1 MRKLTSLFTMLLLG
15 ISFVYAQ
22 QVSIK
27 GTVTDKRLNEP
38 IIGASV
44 LVENTNNGTIT
55 DIDGNFSLKNV
66 AKGNVLII
74 SYIGYQPQRL
84 TFDGNQTT
92 FKIMLTEDTQTLD
105 EVVVVGFGTQKKVN
119 LTGAVATVDTKTLES
134 RPVTSVSQALQ
145 GVMPGLNIDVNDKGG
160 RIDKNPTMNIRGTGN
175 LGTGSSASPLVLIDG
190 AEGDINTLNP
200 QDIANISVLK
210 DAASSSIYGSRAP
223 FGVILITTKSGEAG
237 KTTIQYSDNF
247 RWSRPTNI
255 PNMLDSYRF
264 AKYLNTAK
272 RNEAGKESDF
282 IFSSSTIDR
291 IQKYMAGEYPY
302 TSDPEGSQGSNFFP
316 FNSESNDNQ
325 NWPRNFIDKTAFGQE
340 HNLSI
345 SGGSG
350 KVKYYISGAFLSQE
364 GQMNY
369 SDEKKKRFNISG
381 KVSGQVTKWL
391 NLDFNARFIREDI
404 AMPTFINLYGDR
416 FFAETT
422 KLYPTMP
429 LYDNNGHYTRNPKLM
444 QLTSGGRSNS
454 TKDTYFT
461 QGGFH
466 LTPIKGLGIHGQAS
480 LRTESYQHQYNINKV
495 YLYTRD
501 NQPVEEQWLGGDDDL
516 AAGRT
521 SAQSETEQTSMVTTA
536 LYADYEYSWMKHN
549 FKATAGMNSEYY
561 RINNMVGK
569 RYDVV
574 NELVPSIN
582 TATGTSVLKAFTR
595 EWATMG
601 YFARVNYD
609 YDGRYLIE
617 GNIRRDATSRFR
629 GDQRWGTFPS
639 VSVGWNIAREAFWEP
654 IQQQVNLL
662 KLRFSYGSLGNQN
675 TESFYPTYSIQNI
688 TVGSADDGGRWLLE
702 QANKSSIASTPGLVS
717 SLLTWERVTSYNAG
731 LDFGA
736 FNNRLTGYAEYYVR
750 DTKDMVG
757 PAEEISPIVGAS
769 APKLNN
775 TSLRTKGWELQ
786 INWQDRIGQV
796 GYHISLNL
804 SDAQTEVTEY
814 PNPDKTFYTKDS
826 DGNTIESYWKGKKL
840 GEIWGFKT
848 VGMAKTD
855 QEIQDYIAIHDQS
868 RLPNIGNNIWKA
880 GDIMYANLDDNAA
893 IEKGTS
899 ANDPKDLCIIGNST
913 PRYRFGITLGA
924 DYKGFDISMMFQGVA
939 KRDIW
944 VGGDDRTAYS
954 KGMIFWGV
962 NGGQWDSTGYEEHYD
977 FFRPEGDELGTNLN
991 AYFPRPIIGS
1001 KQNQQVQ
1008 TRYLQNAA
1016 YIRLKNLQIGY
1027 TLPKALIQKIS
1038 LQKIRVF
1045 FSGDNLWTGSK
1056 MSKNFD
1062 PELLYQNGMS
1072 YPLSYTLSFGV
1083 NITL

>member
-1 MRKLTSLFTMLLLG
+1 M
-15 ISFVYAQ
+15 
-22 QVSIK
+22 
-27 GTVTDKRLNEP
+27 
-38 IIGASV
+38 
-44 LVENTNNGTIT
+44 
-55 DIDGNFSLKNV
+55 
-66 AKGNVLII
+66 
-74 SYIGYQPQRL
+74 
-84 TFDGNQTT
+84 
-92 FKIMLTEDTQTLD
+92 
-105 EVVVVGFGTQKKVN
+105 
-119 LTGAVATVDTKTLES
+119 
-134 RPVTSVSQALQ
+134 
-145 GVMPGLNIDVNDKGG
+145 
-160 RIDKNPTMNIRGTGN
+160 
-175 LGTGSSASPLVLIDG
+175 
-190 AEGDINTLNP
+190 
-200 QDIANISVLK
+200 
-210 DAASSSIYGSRAP
+210 
-223 FGVILITTKSGEAG
+223 
-237 KTTIQYSDNF
+237 
-247 RWSRPTNI
+247 
-255 PNMLDSYRF
+255 
-264 AKYLNTAK
+264 
-272 RNEAGKESDF
+272 
-282 IFSSSTIDR
+282 
-291 IQKYMAGEYPY
+291 
-302 TSDPEGSQGSNFFP
+302 
-316 FNSESNDNQ
+316 
-325 NWPRNFIDKTAFGQE
+325 
-340 HNLSI
+340 
-345 SGGSG
+345 
-350 KVKYYISGAFLSQE
+350 
-364 GQMNY
+364 
-369 SDEKKKRFNISG
+369 
-381 KVSGQVTKWL
+381 
-391 NLDFNARFIREDI
+391 
-404 AMPTFINLYGDR
+404 
-416 FFAETT
+416 
-422 KLYPTMP
+422 
-429 LYDNNGHYTRNPKLM
+429 
-444 QLTSGGRSNS
+444 
-454 TKDTYFT
+454 
-461 QGGFH
+461 
-466 LTPIKGLGIHGQAS
+466 
-480 LRTESYQHQYNINKV
+480 
-495 YLYTRD
+495 
-501 NQPVEEQWLGGDDDL
+501 
-516 AAGRT
+516 
-521 SAQSETEQTSMVTTA
+521 
-536 LYADYEYSWMKHN
+536 
-549 FKATAGMNSEYY
+549 
-561 RINNMVGK
+561 
-569 RYDVV
+569 
-574 NELVPSIN
+574 
-582 TATGTSVLKAFTR
+582 
-595 EWATMG
+595 
-601 YFARVNYD
+601 
-609 YDGRYLIE
+609 
-617 GNIRRDATSRFR
+617 
-629 GDQRWGTFPS
+629 
-639 VSVGWNIAREAFWEP
+639 
-654 IQQQVNLL
+654 

-675 TESFYPTYSIQNI
+675 TESFYPTYSILDI

-702 QANKSSIASTPGLVS
+702 QANKSSIATTPGLVS

-868 RLPNIGNNIWKA
+868 RLPNVGNNIWKA

-944 VGGDDRTAYS
+944 VGGDDRIAYS

>member
-1 MRKLTSLFTMLLLG
+1 MRKLTVLFIMLLLG
-15 ISFVYAQ
+15 IHMMYAQ
-22 QVSIK
+22 QLSIK
-27 GTVTDKRLNEP
+27 GTVTDKRLNDP

-44 LVENTNNGTIT
+44 LVEGTSNGTIT
-55 DIDGNFSLKNV
+55 DMDGNFSLKNV
-66 AKGNVLII
+66 SKGNVLVV

-84 TFDGNQTT
+84 TIDDNQTT
-92 FKIMLTEDTQTLD
+92 FRIMLTEDTQTLD

-145 GVMPGLNIDVNDKGG
+145 GVMPGLNIDINDKGG
-160 RIDKNPTMNIRGTGN
+160 RLDYSPSMNIRGAGN

-190 AEGDINTLNP
+190 AEGDINSLNP

-210 DAASSSIYGSRAP
+210 DAAASSIYGSRAP

-255 PNMLDSYRF
+255 PDMLDSYRF
-264 AKYLNTAK
+264 TKYFNAAKANSGSTATFLFS
-272 RNEAGKESDF
+272 NE
-282 IFSSSTIDR
+282 TIDR

-302 TSDPEGSQGSNFFP
+302 TSDPNGRQGSTDFFA
-316 FNSESNDNQ
+316 FNMDSNDNQ
-325 NWPRNFIDKTAFGQE
+325 NWPRNFIDKTSFGQE

-345 SGGSG
+345 SGGSE

-369 SDEKKKRFNISG
+369 SDEKKKRYNISG
-381 KVSGQVTKWL
+381 KVNGQVTKWL

-404 AMPTFINLYGDR
+404 SMPTFMKLYGDR
-416 FFAETT
+416 FFSETT

-454 TKDTYFT
+454 SKDTYFT

-466 LTPIKGLGIHGQAS
+466 LTPIKGLGIHGQAT
-480 LRTESYQHQYNINKV
+480 LRTESYRHQYNVNKV
-495 YLYTRD
+495 YLYTYD
-501 NQPVEEQWLGGDDDL
+501 NQPVEETWLGGDPDL
-516 AAGRT
+516 AAGKT
-521 SAQSETEQTSMVTTA
+521 FVQSETQQTSMMTTA
-536 LYADYEYSWMKHN
+536 LYADYEHSWNKHN

-561 RINNMVGK
+561 YINNLEGK

-574 NELVPSIN
+574 NEKVPSIN
-582 TATGTSVLKAFTR
+582 TATGTSNLKAYSK

-609 YDGRYLIE
+609 YDGKYLLE
-617 GNIRRDATSRFR
+617 ANIRRDATSRFR
-629 GDQRWGTFPS
+629 GDERWGTFPS
-639 VSVGWNIAREAFWEP
+639 VSVGWNIAREQFWEP
-654 IQQQVNLL
+654 IQDYVNLF
-662 KLRFSYGSLGNQN
+662 KVRFSYGSLGNQN
-675 TESFYPTYSIQNI
+675 ADNYYPTYSIQNI
-688 TVGSADDGGRWLLE
+688 TVGSVDEGGRWLLE
-702 QANKSSIASTPGLVS
+702 QANKSSIASSPGLVS
-717 SLLTWERVTSYNAG
+717 SLLTWERVTSYNIG
-731 LDFGA
+731 IDFGA
-736 FNNRLTGYAEYYVR
+736 FNNRLTGYAEYYIR

-775 TSLRTKGWELQ
+775 TALRTKGWELQ
-786 INWQDRIGQV
+786 VNWQDRIGQV
-796 GYHISLNL
+796 GYRVSLNL

-814 PNPDKTFYTKDS
+814 PNLDKTFFTKDS
-826 DGNTIESYWKGKKL
+826 DGNIVDNYWKGKKL

-880 GDIMYANLDDNAA
+880 GDIMYANLDDNPA

-899 ANDPKDLCIIGNST
+899 ASDPKDLCIIGNST

-924 DYKGFDISMMFQGVA
+924 DYKGFDISLMFQGVA

-944 VGGDDRTAYS
+944 VGGDDKTATQ
-954 KGMIFWGV
+954 KGMIFWGI
-962 NGGQWDSTGYEEHYD
+962 NGGQWDSTGYEEHWD
-977 FFRPEGDELGTNLN
+977 FFRPEGDELGANLN
-991 AYFPRPIIGS
+991 AYYPRPIIDS

-1008 TRYLQNAA
+1008 SRYLQNAA

-1027 TLPKALIQKIS
+1027 TLPKTLTQKIN
-1038 LQKIRVF
+1038 LQKVRVF

-1062 PELLYQNGMS
+1062 PELLYQNGMT
-1072 YPLSYTLSFGV
+1072 YPISYTLSCGI

>member
-1 MRKLTSLFTMLLLG
+1 MRKLTSLLTMLLLG

-22 QVSIK
+22 QINIK
-27 GTVTDKRLNEP
+27 GTVTDQRLNEP

-44 LVENTNNGTIT
+44 LVEGSSNGTIT
-55 DIDGNFSLKNV
+55 DMNGDFSLKNV
-66 AKGNVLII
+66 SKGNVLIV

-84 TFDGNQTT
+84 TINGNQTS
-92 FKIMLTEDTQTLD
+92 FNIMLTEDTQTLD

-134 RPVTSVSQALQ
+134 RPVSSVSQALQ
-145 GVMPGLNIDVNDKGG
+145 GVMPGLNIDINDKGG
-160 RIDKNPTMNIRGTGN
+160 RLDYNPNINIRGAGN

-190 AEGDINTLNP
+190 AEGDINSLNP

-210 DAASSSIYGSRAP
+210 DAAASSIYGSRAP

-237 KTTIQYSDNF
+237 KATIQYSDNF
-247 RWSRPTNI
+247 RWSHPTNI
-255 PNMLDSYRF
+255 PDMLDSYRF
-264 AKYLNTAK
+264 AKYFNAAQKNNGGATTFLFT
-272 RNEAGKESDF
+272 ED
-282 IFSSSTIDR
+282 TIDR
-291 IQKYMAGEYPY
+291 IKRYMAGEYPY
-302 TSDPEGSQGSNFFP
+302 TSDPNGSQASNFFP
-316 FNSESNDNQ
+316 FNMASNDNQ

-345 SGGSG
+345 SGGSE

-369 SDEKKKRFNISG
+369 SDEKKKRYNISS

-391 NLDFNARFIREDI
+391 SLDFNARFIREGI
-404 AMPTFINLYGDR
+404 AMPTFMKLYGDR
-416 FFAETT
+416 FFQETT
-422 KLYPTMP
+422 KLYPMMP

-444 QLTSGGRSNS
+444 QLTSGGRSDTS
-454 TKDTYFT
+454 KDTYFT

-466 LTPIKGLGIHGQAS
+466 LTPLKGLGIHRQAS
-480 LRTESYQHQYNINKV
+480 LRTESYRHQYNVNKV

-501 NQPVEEQWLGGDDDL
+501 NQPVEEQWLGNDNDL
-516 AAGRT
+516 VAGKT
-521 SAQSETEQTSMVTTA
+521 FVQSETQQTSMMTTA
-536 LYADYEYSWMKHN
+536 LYADYEYSWKKHN
-549 FKATAGMNSEYY
+549 FKATVGMNSEYY
-561 RINNMVGK
+561 YINNLEGK

-574 NELVPSIN
+574 NENVPSIN
-582 TATGTSVLKAFTR
+582 TATGSSNLKAYSK

-609 YDGRYLIE
+609 YDGKYLIE

-654 IQQQVNLL
+654 IQDYVNLL

-675 TESFYPTYSIQNI
+675 TDNYYPTYSIQNI
-688 TVGSADDGGRWLLE
+688 TVGGVDDGGRWLLE
-702 QANKSSIASTPGLVS
+702 QANKSSIASSPGLVS
-717 SLLTWERVTSYNAG
+717 SLLTWERVTSYNIG

-736 FNNRLTGYAEYYVR
+736 LNNRLTGYAEYYIR

-775 TSLRTKGWELQ
+775 TALRTKGWELQ
-786 INWQDRIGQV
+786 VNWQDRIGQI
-796 GYHISLNL
+796 GYHVAFNL

-814 PNPDKTFYTKDS
+814 PNPDKTFFTKDS
-826 DGNTIESYWKGKKL
+826 DGNTVDNYWKGKKL

-880 GDIMYANLDDNAA
+880 GDIMYANLDDDPA

-924 DYKGFDISMMFQGVA
+924 DYKGFDISLMFQGVA

-944 VGGDDRTAYS
+944 VGGDEKTATS

-962 NGGQWDSTGYEEHYD
+962 NGGQWDSTGYEEHWD
-977 FFRPEGDELGTNLN
+977 FFRPEGDELGANLN
-991 AYFPRPIIGS
+991 AYYPRPIIGS

-1008 TRYLQNAA
+1008 SRYLQNAA

-1027 TLPKALIQKIS
+1027 TLPKALTQKIS
-1038 LQKIRVF
+1038 LQKVRVF

-1062 PELLYQNGMS
+1062 PELLYQNGMT
-1072 YPLSYTLSFGV
+1072 YPLSYTLSCGV

>member
-1 MRKLTSLFTMLLLG
+1 MRKLTALFIMLLFG
-15 ISFVYAQ
+15 IHIMYAQ
-22 QVSIK
+22 QSDIK

-44 LVENTNNGTIT
+44 LVEGTSNGTIT
-55 DIDGNFSLKNV
+55 DMDGNFSLKNIS
-66 AKGNVLII
+66 KGNVLVV

-84 TFDGNQTT
+84 TIDGNQTT
-92 FKIMLTEDTQTLD
+92 FRIMLTEDTQTLD

-134 RPVTSVSQALQ
+134 RPVTSVTQALQ

-160 RIDKNPTMNIRGTGN
+160 RLDENPNMNIRGTGN

-190 AEGDINTLNP
+190 AEGDINSLNP

-237 KTTIQYSDNF
+237 KTNIQYSGNF

-255 PNMLDSYRF
+255 PDMLDSYRF
-264 AKYLNTAK
+264 AKYFNVAK
-272 RNEAGKESDF
+272 KNEEGNEEAF
-282 IFSSSTIDR
+282 IFSSATIDR

-302 TSDPEGSQGSNFFP
+302 TSDPEGNQGGFFP
-316 FNSESNDNQ
+316 FNGASNDNQ
-325 NWPRNFIDKTAFGQE
+325 NWPRNFIDKTSFGQE

-345 SGGSG
+345 SGGSE

-404 AMPTFINLYGDR
+404 GMPTFIKLYGDR

-480 LRTESYQHQYNINKV
+480 LRTTNYQHQYNVNKV
-495 YLYTRD
+495 YLYNKE
-501 NQPVEEQWLGGDDDL
+501 NQPVEEAWLGGDNDL
-516 AAGRT
+516 AAGKT
-521 SAQSETEQTSMVTTA
+521 FVQSETEQTSMMTTA

-561 RINNMVGK
+561 RINNLVGK

-574 NELVPSIN
+574 NEQVPSIN

-601 YFARVNYD
+601 YFARLNYD

-629 GDQRWGTFPS
+629 GDERWGTFPS

-654 IQQQVNLL
+654 AQEYVNLL

-702 QANKSSIASTPGLVS
+702 QANRSSIASTPGLVS
-717 SLLTWERVTSYNAG
+717 SLLTWERVISYNAG
-731 LDFGA
+731 LDFAA
-736 FNNRLTGYAEYYVR
+736 FNNRLTGYAEYYIR

-786 INWQDRIGQV
+786 VNWQDRIGQV
-796 GYHISLNL
+796 GYRISLNL

-814 PNPDKTFYTKDS
+814 PNPDKTFYTKNS
-826 DGNTIESYWKGKKL
+826 DGETIENYWKGKKL

-868 RLPNIGNNIWKA
+868 RLPSVGNNIWKA
-880 GDIMYANLDDNAA
+880 GDIMYANLDDNPA

-944 VGGDDRTAYS
+944 VGGDDRTDYS

-962 NGGQWDSTGYEEHYD
+962 NGGQWDSTGYDEHYD
-977 FFRPEGDELGTNLN
+977 FFRPEGDELGANLN

-1016 YIRLKNLQIGY
+1016 YIRLKNLQVGY
-1027 TLPKALIQKIS
+1027 TLPTELIRKIS
-1038 LQKIRVF
+1038 LQKVRVF

-1062 PELLYQNGMS
+1062 PELLFQNGMS
-1072 YPLSYTLSFGV
+1072 YPLSYTLSFGI

>member
-1 MRKLTSLFTMLLLG
+1 MRKLTALFIMLLFG
-15 ISFVYAQ
+15 IHIMYAQ
-22 QVSIK
+22 QSDIK

-44 LVENTNNGTIT
+44 LVEGTSNGTIT
-55 DIDGNFSLKNV
+55 DMDGNFSLKNIS
-66 AKGNVLII
+66 KGNVLVV

-84 TFDGNQTT
+84 TIDGNQLT
-92 FKIMLTEDTQTLD
+92 FRIMLTEDTQTLD

-134 RPVTSVSQALQ
+134 RPVTSVTQALQ

-160 RIDKNPTMNIRGTGN
+160 RLDENPNMNIRGTGN

-237 KTTIQYSDNF
+237 KTNIQYSGNF

-255 PNMLDSYRF
+255 PDMLDSYRF
-264 AKYLNTAK
+264 AKYFNVAK
-272 RNEAGKESDF
+272 KNEEGNEEAF
-282 IFSSSTIDR
+282 IFSSATIDR

-302 TSDPEGSQGSNFFP
+302 TSDPEGNQGGFFP
-316 FNSESNDNQ
+316 FNGASNDNQ
-325 NWPRNFIDKTAFGQE
+325 NWPRNFIDKTSFGQE

-345 SGGSG
+345 SGGSE

-404 AMPTFINLYGDR
+404 GMPTFIKLYGDR

-480 LRTESYQHQYNINKV
+480 LRTTNYQHQYNVNKV
-495 YLYTRD
+495 YLYNKE
-501 NQPVEEQWLGGDDDL
+501 NQPVEEAWLGGDNDL
-516 AAGRT
+516 AAGKT
-521 SAQSETEQTSMVTTA
+521 FVQSETEQTSMMTTA

-561 RINNMVGK
+561 RINNLVGK

-574 NELVPSIN
+574 NEQVPSIN

-601 YFARVNYD
+601 YFARLNYD

-629 GDQRWGTFPS
+629 GDERWGTFPS

-654 IQQQVNLL
+654 AQEYVNLL

-702 QANKSSIASTPGLVS
+702 QANRSSIASTPGLVS
-717 SLLTWERVTSYNAG
+717 SLLTWERVISYNAG
-731 LDFGA
+731 LDFAA
-736 FNNRLTGYAEYYVR
+736 FNNRLTGYAEYYIR

-786 INWQDRIGQV
+786 VNWQDRIGQV
-796 GYHISLNL
+796 GYRISLNL

-814 PNPDKTFYTKDS
+814 PNPDKTFYTKNS
-826 DGNTIESYWKGKKL
+826 DGETIENYWKGKKL

-868 RLPNIGNNIWKA
+868 RLPSVGNNIWKA
-880 GDIMYANLDDNAA
+880 GDIMYANLDDNPA

-913 PRYRFGITLGA
+913 PRYHFGITLGA

-944 VGGDDRTAYS
+944 VGGDDRTDYS

-962 NGGQWDSTGYEEHYD
+962 NGGQWDSTGYDEHYD
-977 FFRPEGDELGTNLN
+977 FFRPEGDELGANLN

-1016 YIRLKNLQIGY
+1016 YIRLKNLQVGY
-1027 TLPKALIQKIS
+1027 TLPTELIRKIS
-1038 LQKIRVF
+1038 LQKVRVF

-1062 PELLYQNGMS
+1062 PELLFQNGMS

>member
-1 MRKLTSLFTMLLLG
+1 MRKLTALFIMLLFG
-15 ISFVYAQ
+15 IHIMYAQ
-22 QVSIK
+22 QSDIK

-44 LVENTNNGTIT
+44 LVEGTSNGTIT
-55 DIDGNFSLKNV
+55 DMDGNIS
-66 AKGNVLII
+66 KGNVLVV

-84 TFDGNQTT
+84 TIDGNQTT
-92 FKIMLTEDTQTLD
+92 FRIMLTEDTQTLD

-134 RPVTSVSQALQ
+134 RPVTSVTQALQ
-145 GVMPGLNIDVNDKGG
+145 GVMPGLNIDINDKGG
-160 RIDKNPTMNIRGTGN
+160 RLDYSPNMNIRGTGN

-190 AEGDINTLNP
+190 AEGDINSLNP

-223 FGVILITTKSGEAG
+223 FGVILITTKSGETG
-237 KTTIQYSDNF
+237 KTNIQYSGNF

-255 PNMLDSYRF
+255 PDMLDSYRF
-264 AKYLNTAK
+264 AKYFNVAK
-272 RNEAGKESDF
+272 KNEEGNEEAF
-282 IFSSSTIDR
+282 IFSSATIDR

-302 TSDPEGSQGSNFFP
+302 TSDPEGNQGGFFP
-316 FNSESNDNQ
+316 FNGASNDNQ
-325 NWPRNFIDKTAFGQE
+325 NWPRNFIDKTSFGQE

-345 SGGSG
+345 SGGSE

-404 AMPTFINLYGDR
+404 GMPTFIKLYGDR

-480 LRTESYQHQYNINKV
+480 LRTTNYQHQYNVNKV
-495 YLYTRD
+495 YLY
-501 NQPVEEQWLGGDDDL
+501 NKENPPVEEAWLGGDNDL
-516 AAGRT
+516 AAGKT
-521 SAQSETEQTSMVTTA
+521 FVQSETEQTSMMTTA

-561 RINNMVGK
+561 RINNLVGK

-574 NELVPSIN
+574 NEQVPSIN

-601 YFARVNYD
+601 YFARLNYD

-629 GDQRWGTFPS
+629 GDERWGTFPS

-654 IQQQVNLL
+654 AQEYVNLL

-702 QANKSSIASTPGLVS
+702 QANRSSIASTPGLVS
-717 SLLTWERVTSYNAG
+717 SLLTWERVISYNAG
-731 LDFGA
+731 LDFAA
-736 FNNRLTGYAEYYVR
+736 FNNRLTGYAEYYIR

-786 INWQDRIGQV
+786 VNWQDRIGQV
-796 GYHISLNL
+796 GYRISLNL

-814 PNPDKTFYTKDS
+814 PNPDKTFYTKNS
-826 DGNTIESYWKGKKL
+826 DGETIENYWKGKKL

-868 RLPNIGNNIWKA
+868 RLPSVGNNIWKA
-880 GDIMYANLDDNAA
+880 GDIMYANLDDNPA

-944 VGGDDRTAYS
+944 VGGDDRTDYS

-962 NGGQWDSTGYEEHYD
+962 NGGQWDSTGYDEHYD
-977 FFRPEGDELGTNLN
+977 FFRPEGDELGANLN

-1016 YIRLKNLQIGY
+1016 YIRLKNLQVGY
-1027 TLPKALIQKIS
+1027 TLPTELIRKIS
-1038 LQKIRVF
+1038 LQKVRVF

-1062 PELLYQNGMS
+1062 PELLFQNGMS

>member
-1 MRKLTSLFTMLLLG
+1 MRKLTALFIMLLFG
-15 ISFVYAQ
+15 IHIMYAQ
-22 QVSIK
+22 QSDIK

-44 LVENTNNGTIT
+44 LVEGTSNGTIT
-55 DIDGNFSLKNV
+55 DMDGNFSLKNIS
-66 AKGNVLII
+66 KGNVLVV
-74 SYIGYQPQRL
+74 SYIGYQPQCL
-84 TFDGNQTT
+84 TIDGNQTT
-92 FKIMLTEDTQTLD
+92 FRIMLTEDTQTLD

-134 RPVTSVSQALQ
+134 RPVTSVTQALQ

-160 RIDKNPTMNIRGTGN
+160 RLDENPNMNIRGTGN

-190 AEGDINTLNP
+190 AEGDINSLNP

-237 KTTIQYSDNF
+237 KTNIQYSGNF

-255 PNMLDSYRF
+255 PDMLDSYRF
-264 AKYLNTAK
+264 AKYFNVAK
-272 RNEAGKESDF
+272 KNEEGNEEAF
-282 IFSSSTIDR
+282 IFSSATIDR

-302 TSDPEGSQGSNFFP
+302 TSDPEGNQGGFFP
-316 FNSESNDNQ
+316 FNGASNDNQ
-325 NWPRNFIDKTAFGQE
+325 NWPRNFIDKTSSGQE

-345 SGGSG
+345 SGGSE

-404 AMPTFINLYGDR
+404 GIPTFIKLYGDR

-480 LRTESYQHQYNINKV
+480 LRTTNYQHQYNVNKV
-495 YLYTRD
+495 YLYNKE
-501 NQPVEEQWLGGDDDL
+501 NQPVEEAWLGGDNDL
-516 AAGRT
+516 AAGKT
-521 SAQSETEQTSMVTTA
+521 FVQSETEQTSMMTTA

-561 RINNMVGK
+561 RINNLVGK

-574 NELVPSIN
+574 NEQVPSIN

-601 YFARVNYD
+601 YFARLNYD

-629 GDQRWGTFPS
+629 GDERWGTFPS

-654 IQQQVNLL
+654 AQEYVNLL

-702 QANKSSIASTPGLVS
+702 QANRSSIASTPGLVS
-717 SLLTWERVTSYNAG
+717 SLLTWERVISYNAG
-731 LDFGA
+731 LDFAA
-736 FNNRLTGYAEYYVR
+736 FNNRLTGYAEYYIR

-786 INWQDRIGQV
+786 VNWQDRIGQV
-796 GYHISLNL
+796 GYRISLNL

-814 PNPDKTFYTKDS
+814 PNPDKTFYTKNS
-826 DGNTIESYWKGKKL
+826 DGETIENYWKGKKL

-868 RLPNIGNNIWKA
+868 RLPSVGNNIWKA
-880 GDIMYANLDDNAA
+880 GDIMYANLDDNPA

-944 VGGDDRTAYS
+944 VGGDDRTDYS

-962 NGGQWDSTGYEEHYD
+962 NGGQWDSTGYDEHYD
-977 FFRPEGDELGTNLN
+977 FFRPEGDELGANLN

-1016 YIRLKNLQIGY
+1016 YIRLKNLQVGY
-1027 TLPKALIQKIS
+1027 TLPTELIRKIS
-1038 LQKIRVF
+1038 LQKVRVF

-1062 PELLYQNGMS
+1062 PELLFQNGMS
-1072 YPLSYTLSFGV
+1072 YPLSYTLSFGI

>member
-1 MRKLTSLFTMLLLG
+1 MRKLTALFIMLLFG
-15 ISFVYAQ
+15 IHIMYAQ
-22 QVSIK
+22 QSDIK

-44 LVENTNNGTIT
+44 LVEGTSNGTIT
-55 DIDGNFSLKNV
+55 DMDGNFSLKNIS
-66 AKGNVLII
+66 KGNVLVV

-84 TFDGNQTT
+84 TIDGNQLT
-92 FKIMLTEDTQTLD
+92 FRIMLTEDTQTLD

-134 RPVTSVSQALQ
+134 RPVTSVTQALQ

-160 RIDKNPTMNIRGTGN
+160 RLDENPNMNIRGTGN

-223 FGVILITTKSGEAG
+223 FGVILITTKSGEVG
-237 KTTIQYSDNF
+237 KTNIQYSGNF

-255 PNMLDSYRF
+255 PDMLDSYRF
-264 AKYLNTAK
+264 AKYFNAAQLNSGDGDK
-272 RNEAGKESDF
+272 KS
-282 IFSSSTIDR
+282 IFDANTIDR

-302 TSDPEGSQGSNFFP
+302 TSDPEGNQGGFFP
-316 FNSESNDNQ
+316 FNGASNDNQ
-325 NWPRNFIDKTAFGQE
+325 NWPRNFIDKTSFGQE

-345 SGGSG
+345 SGGSE

-404 AMPTFINLYGDR
+404 GMPTFIKLYGDR

-480 LRTESYQHQYNINKV
+480 LRTTNYQHQYNVNKV
-495 YLYTRD
+495 YLYNKE
-501 NQPVEEQWLGGDDDL
+501 NQPVEEAWLGGDNDL
-516 AAGRT
+516 AAGKT
-521 SAQSETEQTSMVTTA
+521 FVQSETEQTSMMTTA

-561 RINNMVGK
+561 RINNLVGK

-574 NELVPSIN
+574 NEQVPSIN

-601 YFARVNYD
+601 YFARLNYD

-629 GDQRWGTFPS
+629 GDERWGTFPS

-654 IQQQVNLL
+654 AQEYVNLL

-702 QANKSSIASTPGLVS
+702 QANRSSIASTPGLVS
-717 SLLTWERVTSYNAG
+717 SLLTWERVISYNAG
-731 LDFGA
+731 LDFAA
-736 FNNRLTGYAEYYVR
+736 FNNRLTGYAEYYIR

-786 INWQDRIGQV
+786 VNWQDRIGQV
-796 GYHISLNL
+796 GYRISLNL

-814 PNPDKTFYTKDS
+814 PNPDKTFYTKNS
-826 DGNTIESYWKGKKL
+826 DGETIENYWKGKKL

-868 RLPNIGNNIWKA
+868 RLPSVGNNIWKA
-880 GDIMYANLDDNAA
+880 GDIMYANLDDNPA

-944 VGGDDRTAYS
+944 VGGDDRTDYS

-962 NGGQWDSTGYEEHYD
+962 NGGQWDSTGYDEHYD
-977 FFRPEGDELGTNLN
+977 FFRPEGDELGANLN

-1016 YIRLKNLQIGY
+1016 YIRLKNLQVGY
-1027 TLPKALIQKIS
+1027 TLPTELIRKIS
-1038 LQKIRVF
+1038 LQKVRVF

-1062 PELLYQNGMS
+1062 PELLFQNGMS

>member
-1 MRKLTSLFTMLLLG
+1 MRKLTALFIMLLFG
-15 ISFVYAQ
+15 IHIMYAQ
-22 QVSIK
+22 QSDIK

-44 LVENTNNGTIT
+44 LVEGTSNGTIT
-55 DIDGNFSLKNV
+55 DMDGNFSLKNIS
-66 AKGNVLII
+66 KGNVLVV
-74 SYIGYQPQRL
+74 SYIGYQPQCL
-84 TFDGNQTT
+84 TIDGNQTT
-92 FKIMLTEDTQTLD
+92 FRIMLTEDTQTLD

-134 RPVTSVSQALQ
+134 RPVTSVTQALQ

-160 RIDKNPTMNIRGTGN
+160 RLDENPNMNIRGTGN

-190 AEGDINTLNP
+190 AEGDINSLNP

-237 KTTIQYSDNF
+237 KTNIQYSGNF

-255 PNMLDSYRF
+255 PDMLDSYRF
-264 AKYLNTAK
+264 AKYFNVAK
-272 RNEAGKESDF
+272 KNEEGNEEAF
-282 IFSSSTIDR
+282 IFSSATIDR

-302 TSDPEGSQGSNFFP
+302 TSDPEGNQGGFFP
-316 FNSESNDNQ
+316 FNGASNDNQ
-325 NWPRNFIDKTAFGQE
+325 NWPRNFIDKTSFGQE

-345 SGGSG
+345 SGGSE

-404 AMPTFINLYGDR
+404 GMPTFIKLYGDR

-480 LRTESYQHQYNINKV
+480 LRTTNYQHQYNVNKV
-495 YLYTRD
+495 YLYNKE
-501 NQPVEEQWLGGDDDL
+501 NQPVEEAWLGGDNDL
-516 AAGRT
+516 AAGKT
-521 SAQSETEQTSMVTTA
+521 FVQSETEQTSMMTTA

-561 RINNMVGK
+561 RINNLVGK

-574 NELVPSIN
+574 NEQVPSIN

-601 YFARVNYD
+601 YFARLNYD

-629 GDQRWGTFPS
+629 GDERWGTFPS

-654 IQQQVNLL
+654 AQEYVNLL

-702 QANKSSIASTPGLVS
+702 QANRSSIASTPGLVS
-717 SLLTWERVTSYNAG
+717 SLLTWERVISYNAG
-731 LDFGA
+731 LDFAA
-736 FNNRLTGYAEYYVR
+736 FNNRLTGYAEYYIR

-786 INWQDRIGQV
+786 VNWQDRIGQV
-796 GYHISLNL
+796 GYRISLNL

-814 PNPDKTFYTKDS
+814 PNPDKTFYTKNS
-826 DGNTIESYWKGKKL
+826 DGETIENYWKGKKL

-868 RLPNIGNNIWKA
+868 RLPSVGNNIWKA
-880 GDIMYANLDDNAA
+880 GDIMYANLDDNPA

-944 VGGDDRTAYS
+944 VGGDDRTDYS

-962 NGGQWDSTGYEEHYD
+962 NGGQWDSTGYDEHYD
-977 FFRPEGDELGTNLN
+977 FFRPEGDELGANLN

-1016 YIRLKNLQIGY
+1016 YIRLKNLQVGY
-1027 TLPKALIQKIS
+1027 TLPTELIRKIS
-1038 LQKIRVF
+1038 LQKVRVF

-1062 PELLYQNGMS
+1062 PELLFQNGMS
-1072 YPLSYTLSFGV
+1072 YPLSYTLSFGI

>member
-1 MRKLTSLFTMLLLG
+1 MRKLTALFIMLLFG
-15 ISFVYAQ
+15 IHIMYAQ
-22 QVSIK
+22 QSDIK

-44 LVENTNNGTIT
+44 LVEGTSNGTIT
-55 DIDGNFSLKNV
+55 DMDGNFSLKNIS
-66 AKGNVLII
+66 KGNVLVV
-74 SYIGYQPQRL
+74 SYIGYQPQCL
-84 TFDGNQTT
+84 TIDGNQTT
-92 FKIMLTEDTQTLD
+92 FRIMLTEDTQTLD

-134 RPVTSVSQALQ
+134 RPVTSVTQALQ

-160 RIDKNPTMNIRGTGN
+160 RLDENPNMNIRGTGN

-190 AEGDINTLNP
+190 AEGDINSLNP

-237 KTTIQYSDNF
+237 KTNIQYSGNF

-255 PNMLDSYRF
+255 PDMLDSYRF
-264 AKYLNTAK
+264 AKYFNVAK
-272 RNEAGKESDF
+272 KNEEGNEEAF
-282 IFSSSTIDR
+282 IFSSATIDR

-302 TSDPEGSQGSNFFP
+302 TSDPEGNQGGFFP
-316 FNSESNDNQ
+316 FNGASNDNQ
-325 NWPRNFIDKTAFGQE
+325 NWPRNFIDKTSFGQE

-345 SGGSG
+345 SGGSE

-404 AMPTFINLYGDR
+404 GMPTFIKLYGDR

-480 LRTESYQHQYNINKV
+480 LRTTNYQHQYNVNKV
-495 YLYTRD
+495 YLYNKE
-501 NQPVEEQWLGGDDDL
+501 NQPVEEAWLGGDNDL
-516 AAGRT
+516 AAGKT
-521 SAQSETEQTSMVTTA
+521 FVQSETEQTSMMTTA

-561 RINNMVGK
+561 RINNLVGK

-574 NELVPSIN
+574 NEQVPSIN

-601 YFARVNYD
+601 YFARLNYD

-629 GDQRWGTFPS
+629 GDERWGTFPS

-654 IQQQVNLL
+654 AQEYVNLL

-702 QANKSSIASTPGLVS
+702 QANRSSIASTPGLVS
-717 SLLTWERVTSYNAG
+717 SLLTWERVISYNAG
-731 LDFGA
+731 LDFAA
-736 FNNRLTGYAEYYVR
+736 FNNRLTGYAEYYIR

-786 INWQDRIGQV
+786 VNWQDRIGQV
-796 GYHISLNL
+796 GYRISLNL

-814 PNPDKTFYTKDS
+814 PNPDKTFYTKNS
-826 DGNTIESYWKGKKL
+826 DGETIENYWKGKKL

-868 RLPNIGNNIWKA
+868 RLPSVGNNIWKA
-880 GDIMYANLDDNAA
+880 GDIMYANLDDNPA

-944 VGGDDRTAYS
+944 VGGDDRTDYS

-962 NGGQWDSTGYEEHYD
+962 NGGQWDSTGYDEHYD
-977 FFRPEGDELGTNLN
+977 FFRPEGDELGANLN

-1016 YIRLKNLQIGY
+1016 YIRLKNLQVGY
-1027 TLPKALIQKIS
+1027 TLPTELIRKIS
-1038 LQKIRVF
+1038 LQKVRVF

-1062 PELLYQNGMS
+1062 PELLFQNGMS

>member
-1 MRKLTSLFTMLLLG
+1 MRKLTSLLTMLLLG

-22 QVSIK
+22 QINIK
-27 GTVTDKRLNEP
+27 GTVTDQRLNEP

-44 LVENTNNGTIT
+44 LVEGSSNGTIT
-55 DIDGNFSLKNV
+55 DMNGDFSLKNV
-66 AKGNVLII
+66 SKGNVLIV

-84 TFDGNQTT
+84 TINGNQTS
-92 FKIMLTEDTQTLD
+92 FNIMLTEDTQTLD

-134 RPVTSVSQALQ
+134 RPVSSVSQALQ
-145 GVMPGLNIDVNDKGG
+145 GVMPGLNIDINDKGG
-160 RIDKNPTMNIRGTGN
+160 RLDYNPNINIRGAGN

-190 AEGDINTLNP
+190 AEGDINSLNP

-210 DAASSSIYGSRAP
+210 DAAASSIYGSRAP

-237 KTTIQYSDNF
+237 KATIQYSDNF
-247 RWSRPTNI
+247 RWSHPTNI
-255 PNMLDSYRF
+255 PDMLDSYRF
-264 AKYLNTAK
+264 AKYFNAAQKNNGGATTFLFT
-272 RNEAGKESDF
+272 ED
-282 IFSSSTIDR
+282 TIDR
-291 IQKYMAGEYPY
+291 IKRYMAGEYPY
-302 TSDPEGSQGSNFFP
+302 TSDPNGSQASNFFP
-316 FNSESNDNQ
+316 FNMASNDNQ

-345 SGGSG
+345 SGGSE
-350 KVKYYISGAFLSQE
+350 KVKYYISGAFLSQK

-369 SDEKKKRFNISG
+369 SDEKKKRYNISS

-391 NLDFNARFIREDI
+391 SLDFNARFIREDI
-404 AMPTFINLYGDR
+404 AMPTFMKLYGDR
-416 FFAETT
+416 FFQETT
-422 KLYPTMP
+422 KLYPMMP

-444 QLTSGGRSNS
+444 QLTSGGRSDTS
-454 TKDTYFT
+454 KDTYFT

-466 LTPIKGLGIHGQAS
+466 LTPLKGLGIHGQAS
-480 LRTESYQHQYNINKV
+480 LRTESYRHQYNVNKV

-501 NQPVEEQWLGGDDDL
+501 NQPVEEQWLGNDNDL
-516 AAGRT
+516 VAGKT
-521 SAQSETEQTSMVTTA
+521 FVQSETQQTSMMTTA
-536 LYADYEYSWMKHN
+536 LYADYEYSWKKHN
-549 FKATAGMNSEYY
+549 FKATVGMNSEYY
-561 RINNMVGK
+561 YINNLEGK

-574 NELVPSIN
+574 NENVPSIN
-582 TATGTSVLKAFTR
+582 TATGSSNLKAYSK

-609 YDGRYLIE
+609 YDGKYLIE

-654 IQQQVNLL
+654 IQDYVNLL

-675 TESFYPTYSIQNI
+675 TDNYYPTYSIQNI
-688 TVGSADDGGRWLLE
+688 TVGGVDDGGRWLLE
-702 QANKSSIASTPGLVS
+702 QANKSSIASSPGLVS
-717 SLLTWERVTSYNAG
+717 SLLTWERVTSYNIG

-736 FNNRLTGYAEYYVR
+736 LNNRLTGYAEYYIR

-775 TSLRTKGWELQ
+775 TALRTKGWELQ
-786 INWQDRIGQV
+786 VNWQDRIGQI
-796 GYHISLNL
+796 GYHVAFNL

-814 PNPDKTFYTKDS
+814 PNPDKTFFTKDS
-826 DGNTIESYWKGKKL
+826 DGNTVDNYWKGKKL

-880 GDIMYANLDDNAA
+880 GDIMYANLDDDPA

-924 DYKGFDISMMFQGVA
+924 DYKGFDISLMFQGVA

-944 VGGDDRTAYS
+944 VGGDEKTATS

-962 NGGQWDSTGYEEHYD
+962 NGGQWDSTGYEEHWD
-977 FFRPEGDELGTNLN
+977 FFRPEGDELGANLN
-991 AYFPRPIIGS
+991 AYYPRPIIGS

-1008 TRYLQNAA
+1008 SRYLQNAA

-1027 TLPKALIQKIS
+1027 TLPKALTQKIS
-1038 LQKIRVF
+1038 LQKVRVF

-1062 PELLYQNGMS
+1062 PELLYQNGMT
-1072 YPLSYTLSFGV
+1072 YPLSYTLSCGV

>member
-1 MRKLTSLFTMLLLG
+1 MRKLTALFIMLLFG
-15 ISFVYAQ
+15 IHIMYAQ
-22 QVSIK
+22 QSDIK

-44 LVENTNNGTIT
+44 LVEGTSNGTIT
-55 DIDGNFSLKNV
+55 DMDGNFSLKNIS
-66 AKGNVLII
+66 KGNVLVV

-84 TFDGNQTT
+84 TIDGNQTT
-92 FKIMLTEDTQTLD
+92 FRIMLTEDTQTLD

-134 RPVTSVSQALQ
+134 RPVTSVTQALQ

-160 RIDKNPTMNIRGTGN
+160 RLDENPNMNIRGTGN

-237 KTTIQYSDNF
+237 KTNIQYSGNF

-255 PNMLDSYRF
+255 PDMLDSYRF
-264 AKYLNTAK
+264 AKYFNAAQLNSGDGDK
-272 RNEAGKESDF
+272 KS
-282 IFSSSTIDR
+282 IFDANTIDR

-302 TSDPEGSQGSNFFP
+302 TSDPEGNQGGFFP
-316 FNSESNDNQ
+316 FNGASNDNQ
-325 NWPRNFIDKTAFGQE
+325 NWPRNFIDKTSFGQE

-345 SGGSG
+345 SGGSE

-404 AMPTFINLYGDR
+404 GMPTFIKLYGDR

-480 LRTESYQHQYNINKV
+480 LRTTNYQHQYNVNKV
-495 YLYTRD
+495 YLYNKE
-501 NQPVEEQWLGGDDDL
+501 NQPVEEAWLGGDNDL
-516 AAGRT
+516 AAGKT
-521 SAQSETEQTSMVTTA
+521 FVQSETEQTSMMTTA

-561 RINNMVGK
+561 RINNLVGK

-574 NELVPSIN
+574 NEQVPSIN

-601 YFARVNYD
+601 YFARLNYD

-629 GDQRWGTFPS
+629 GDERWGTFPS

-654 IQQQVNLL
+654 AQEYVNLL

-702 QANKSSIASTPGLVS
+702 QANRSSIASTPGLVS
-717 SLLTWERVTSYNAG
+717 SLLTWERVISYNAG
-731 LDFGA
+731 LDFAA
-736 FNNRLTGYAEYYVR
+736 FNNRLTGYAEYYIR

-786 INWQDRIGQV
+786 VNWQDRIGQV
-796 GYHISLNL
+796 GYRISLNL

-814 PNPDKTFYTKDS
+814 PNPDKTFYTKNS
-826 DGNTIESYWKGKKL
+826 DGETIENYWKGKKL

-868 RLPNIGNNIWKA
+868 RLPSVGNNIWKA
-880 GDIMYANLDDNAA
+880 GDIMYANLDDNPA

-944 VGGDDRTAYS
+944 VGGDDRTDYS

-962 NGGQWDSTGYEEHYD
+962 NGGQWDSTGYDEHYD
-977 FFRPEGDELGTNLN
+977 FFRPEGDELGANLN

-1016 YIRLKNLQIGY
+1016 YIRLKNLQVGY
-1027 TLPKALIQKIS
+1027 TLPTELIRKIS
-1038 LQKIRVF
+1038 LQKVRVF

-1062 PELLYQNGMS
+1062 PELLFQNGMS

>member
-1 MRKLTSLFTMLLLG
+1 MRKLTALFIMLLFG
-15 ISFVYAQ
+15 IHIMYAQ
-22 QVSIK
+22 QSDIK

-44 LVENTNNGTIT
+44 LVEGTSNGTIT
-55 DIDGNFSLKNV
+55 DMDGNFSLKNIS
-66 AKGNVLII
+66 KGNVLVV
-74 SYIGYQPQRL
+74 SYIGYQPQCL
-84 TFDGNQTT
+84 TIDGNQTT
-92 FKIMLTEDTQTLD
+92 FRIMLTEDTQTLD

-134 RPVTSVSQALQ
+134 RPVTSVTQALQ

-160 RIDKNPTMNIRGTGN
+160 RLDENPNMNIRGTGN

-190 AEGDINTLNP
+190 AEGDINSLNP

-237 KTTIQYSDNF
+237 KTNIQYSGNF

-255 PNMLDSYRF
+255 PDMLDSYRF
-264 AKYLNTAK
+264 AKYFNVAK
-272 RNEAGKESDF
+272 KNEEGNEEAF
-282 IFSSSTIDR
+282 IFSSATIDR

-302 TSDPEGSQGSNFFP
+302 TSDPEGNQGGFFP
-316 FNSESNDNQ
+316 FNGASNDNQ
-325 NWPRNFIDKTAFGQE
+325 NWPRNFIDKTSFGQE

-345 SGGSG
+345 SGGSE

-404 AMPTFINLYGDR
+404 GMPTFIKLYGDR

-480 LRTESYQHQYNINKV
+480 LRTTNYQHQYNVNKV
-495 YLYTRD
+495 YLYNKE
-501 NQPVEEQWLGGDDDL
+501 NQPVEEAWLGGDNDL
-516 AAGRT
+516 AAGKT
-521 SAQSETEQTSMVTTA
+521 FVQSETEQTSMMTTA

-561 RINNMVGK
+561 RINNLVGK

-574 NELVPSIN
+574 HEQVPSIN

-601 YFARVNYD
+601 YFARLNYD

-629 GDQRWGTFPS
+629 GDERWGTFPS

-654 IQQQVNLL
+654 AQEYVNLL

-702 QANKSSIASTPGLVS
+702 QANRSSIASTPGLVS
-717 SLLTWERVTSYNAG
+717 SLLTWERVISYNAG
-731 LDFGA
+731 LDFAA
-736 FNNRLTGYAEYYVR
+736 FNNRLTGYAEYYIR

-786 INWQDRIGQV
+786 VNWQDRIGQV
-796 GYHISLNL
+796 GYRISLNL

-814 PNPDKTFYTKDS
+814 PNPDKTFYTKNS
-826 DGNTIESYWKGKKL
+826 DGETIENYWKGKKL

-868 RLPNIGNNIWKA
+868 RLPSVGNNIWKA
-880 GDIMYANLDDNAA
+880 GDIMYANLDDNPA

-944 VGGDDRTAYS
+944 VGGDDRTDYS

-962 NGGQWDSTGYEEHYD
+962 NGGQWDSTGYDEHYD
-977 FFRPEGDELGTNLN
+977 FFRPEGDELGANLN

-1016 YIRLKNLQIGY
+1016 YIRLKNLQVGY
-1027 TLPKALIQKIS
+1027 TLPTELIRKIS
-1038 LQKIRVF
+1038 LQKVRVF

-1062 PELLYQNGMS
+1062 PELLFQNGMS
-1072 YPLSYTLSFGV
+1072 YPLSYTLSFGI

>member
-1 MRKLTSLFTMLLLG
+1 MRKLTALFIMLLFG
-15 ISFVYAQ
+15 IHIMYAQ
-22 QVSIK
+22 QSDIK

-44 LVENTNNGTIT
+44 LVEGTSNGTIT
-55 DIDGNFSLKNV
+55 DMDGNFSLKNIS
-66 AKGNVLII
+66 KGNVLVV

-84 TFDGNQTT
+84 TIDGNQTT
-92 FKIMLTEDTQTLD
+92 FRIMLTEDTQTLD

-134 RPVTSVSQALQ
+134 RPVTSVTQALQ

-160 RIDKNPTMNIRGTGN
+160 RLDENPNMNIRGTGN

-223 FGVILITTKSGEAG
+223 FGVILITTKSGEVG
-237 KTTIQYSDNF
+237 KTNIQYSGNF

-255 PNMLDSYRF
+255 PDMLDSYRF
-264 AKYLNTAK
+264 AKYFNAAQLNSGDGDK
-272 RNEAGKESDF
+272 KS
-282 IFSSSTIDR
+282 IFDANTIDR

-302 TSDPEGSQGSNFFP
+302 TSDPEGNQGGFFP
-316 FNSESNDNQ
+316 FNGASNDNQ
-325 NWPRNFIDKTAFGQE
+325 NWPRNFIDKTSFGQE

-345 SGGSG
+345 SGGSE

-404 AMPTFINLYGDR
+404 GMPTFIKLYGDR

-480 LRTESYQHQYNINKV
+480 LRTTNYQHQYNVNKV
-495 YLYTRD
+495 YLYNKE
-501 NQPVEEQWLGGDDDL
+501 NQPVEEAWLGGDNDL
-516 AAGRT
+516 AAGKT
-521 SAQSETEQTSMVTTA
+521 FVQSETEQTSMMTTA
-536 LYADYEYSWMKHN
+536 LYADYEYSWIKHN

-561 RINNMVGK
+561 RINNLVGK

-574 NELVPSIN
+574 NEQVPSIN

-601 YFARVNYD
+601 YFARLNYD

-629 GDQRWGTFPS
+629 GDERWGTFPS

-654 IQQQVNLL
+654 AQEYVNLL

-702 QANKSSIASTPGLVS
+702 QANRSSIASTPGLVS
-717 SLLTWERVTSYNAG
+717 SLLTWERVISYNAG
-731 LDFGA
+731 LDFAA
-736 FNNRLTGYAEYYVR
+736 FNNRLTGYAEYYIR

-786 INWQDRIGQV
+786 VNWQDRIGQV
-796 GYHISLNL
+796 GYRISLNL

-814 PNPDKTFYTKDS
+814 PNPDKTFYTKNS
-826 DGNTIESYWKGKKL
+826 DGETIENYWKGKKL

-868 RLPNIGNNIWKA
+868 RLPSVGNNIWKA
-880 GDIMYANLDDNAA
+880 GDIMYANLDDNPA

-944 VGGDDRTAYS
+944 VGGDDRTDYS

-962 NGGQWDSTGYEEHYD
+962 NGGQWDSTGYDEHYD
-977 FFRPEGDELGTNLN
+977 FFRPEGDELGANLN

-1016 YIRLKNLQIGY
+1016 YIRLKNLQVGY
-1027 TLPKALIQKIS
+1027 TLPTELIRKIS
-1038 LQKIRVF
+1038 LQKVRVF

-1062 PELLYQNGMS
+1062 PELLFQNGMS